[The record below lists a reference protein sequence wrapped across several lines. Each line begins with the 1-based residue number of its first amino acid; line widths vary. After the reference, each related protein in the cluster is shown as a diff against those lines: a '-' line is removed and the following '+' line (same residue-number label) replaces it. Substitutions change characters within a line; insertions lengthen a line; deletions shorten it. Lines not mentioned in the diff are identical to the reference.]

1 MFWVMTTGAAH
12 LIVAGQ
18 AGVKIELFSQ
28 FHLGLGEWV
37 VGRNFEW
44 FQACRHLQVEDFLS

>member
-1 MFWVMTTGAAH
+1 MTTGAAY
-12 LIVAGQ
+12 LVVAGQ